1 MRHVEGQADVLAR
14 TRNYEIRT
22 KNSKKLESYL
32 PYLLMNQV
40 AAGVHQLLIKRMVN
54 VYFVETSTPGKWVL
68 IDTGLAGSEKEIIA
82 AADQLYGPSAR
93 PEAIF
98 LTHGH
103 PDHGG
108 AAKELASHWGVAVI
122 VHPLELPY
130 LTAKALYPPSDP
142 TVGGF
147 LAFISRFLPHQLPDL
162 TDVVQTLPLVEEHP
176 PYLEQWRWLLV
187 PGHAPGQVAFF
198 READRTLLGG
208 DAFGTT
214 NDESLVAVLLMTPEI
229 RVNGSPYNY
238 NWTQCRASVQRL
250 ADLEPI
256 TIACGHGPV
265 IRGPQAAAGLHHL
278 AANYPLPAQG
288 RYLAEPARLD
298 ASGVEYLPPK
308 PPDKLPKQAAAVG
321 VGLLLAG
328 AAWLLVGSQRKKR
341 SAPKRVKSVANT
353 RYQPPKGK

>member
-1 MRHVEGQADVLAR
+1 MD
-14 TRNYEIRT
+14 
-22 KNSKKLESYL
+22 
-32 PYLLMNQV
+32 QV
-40 AAGVHQLLIKRMVN
+40 AAGVHQLLIKRFVN

-68 IDTGLAGSEKEIIA
+68 IDTGTEGSQREIIA
-82 AADQLYGPSAR
+82 AADQLYGPGAR
-93 PEAIF
+93 PEAIL

-108 AAKELASHWGVAVI
+108 SAKELAAHWSVAVI

-130 LTAKALYPPSDP
+130 LTAKALYPPHDP

-147 LAFISRFLPHQLPDL
+147 LAFISRFLPEQLPDL
-162 TDVVQTLPLVEEHP
+162 TDVLQALPLDEEHP

-214 NDESLVAVLLMTPEI
+214 NDESLVAVLLWTPEI
-229 RVNGSPYNY
+229 SMNGSPYNY
-238 NWTQCRASVQRL
+238 NWAQCHESVQQL
-250 ADLEPI
+250 ADLEPL

-265 IRGPQAAAGLHHL
+265 IKGPQAAAGLHHL
-278 AANYPLPAQG
+278 AANYQLPAQG
-288 RYLAEPARLD
+288 RYLAEPARLS

-308 PPDKLPKQAAAVG
+308 PADKLPKQAAAVG
-321 VGLLLAG
+321 VCLLLAG
-328 AAWLLVGSQRKKR
+328 VAWLLVGSQGKKR
-341 SAPKRVKSVANT
+341 LALKRAKSAANT
-353 RYQPPKGK
+353 RYQSQKGR